1 MINFATTHNDPDKT
15 LNWNERLGY
24 GSAALGFNM
33 INGIIGTRLT
43 V

>member
-24 GSAALGFNM
+24 GSATF
-33 INGIIGTRLT
+33 
-43 V
+43 VK